1 MFTGVKKSFVVPSVI
16 FLLCFLF
23 IIMYIITGK
32 TSTSDIQTISDLKE
46 NPVLIFT
53 SSWAGYDTRARS
65 LEKVLDEFRDSHK
78 GISLVDQSMAGE
90 DFLFTL
96 KTDFA
101 TGNDPDVFG
110 LWPGS
115 DVDLLVEQER
125 VADLTD
131 LLADNPEWMN
141 QFHDNT
147 WSYVTYDDKI
157 YGLPFE
163 MIYEG
168 LFVNKDL
175 FEAYQVKVPETY
187 EELLT
192 AVKIFQEHNII
203 PIAYNQTPEGS
214 FLYQN
219 LVMKIGGKD
228 DIENPFD
235 EHGRLKKCFLT
246 GMDMMKDLYEL
257 GAFPEDALYIDDKTR
272 NDLFIN
278 KEAAMIVQGTWFIGQ
293 EGVSP
298 DDESVDIVPFP
309 QVSGGKAGASDI
321 IYGCGNGIFH
331 ISQKAWDDPETR
343 LYSIELLKNLTSVE
357 SAIRFQKTGGFISNI
372 IIPQDAY
379 SPSYIA
385 ERGNELISDAEVLI
399 GPTDSF
405 IDRVIWEKTIV
416 GNFSNLFSG
425 ELTSEEIS
433 DLVKDEMEEKRP

>member
-1 MFTGVKKSFVVPSVI
+1 MGLKKSFVVPSVI
-16 FLLCFLF
+16 LLLCFLF

-32 TSTSDIQTISDLKE
+32 TSTSDIQTLSDLKE
-46 NPVLIFT
+46 NPVLLFT
-53 SSWAGYDTRARS
+53 SSWGGYDTRARS
-65 LEKVLDEFRDSHK
+65 LEIVLDNFRDSHE

-115 DVDLLVEQER
+115 DVDLLVEQGR
-125 VADLTD
+125 VADLTG
-131 LLADNPEWMN
+131 LLEENPEWRDL
-141 QFHDNT
+141 FHDNT

-163 MIYEG
+163 IIYEG
-168 LFVNKDL
+168 LFVNIDL
-175 FEAYQVKVPETY
+175 FEAYDVKVPETY

-192 AVKIFQEHNII
+192 AVRVFRDQGII

-214 FLYQN
+214 FFYQN
-219 LVMKIGGKD
+219 LVMKIGGKED
-228 DIENPFD
+228 VENPFD
-235 EHGRLKKCFLT
+235 ENGDLKACFVR
-246 GMDMMKDLYEL
+246 GMDMMKDLYDM
-257 GAFPEDALYIDDKTR
+257 GAFPDDALYIDDKAR

-278 KEAAMIVQGTWFIGQ
+278 KEAAMIVQGSWFIGDQ
-293 EGVSP
+293 GVSP

-343 LYSIELLKNLTSVE
+343 EYSIELLKQLTSVE
-357 SAIRFQKTGGFISNI
+357 SAVVFQETGGFISNI
-372 IIPQDAY
+372 IIPDQAY
-379 SPSYIA
+379 SPTYIGN
-385 ERGNELISDAEVLI
+385 RGNELLHNAKVFV

-405 IDRVIWEKTIV
+405 IDRGIWEKTIV
-416 GNFSNLFSG
+416 GNFHGLYSG
-425 ELTSEEIS
+425 DLTSEQIA
-433 DLVKDEMEEKRP
+433 DLVAEEMEDKRP